1 MPDQLRFLE
10 TLRESSNKLN
20 ILNEER
26 HIQADLN
33 LNLFENGTF
42 FREENKNI
50 VKDTNK
56 ISSEAKKYLEF
67 CKIFGFNQS
76 NKQNNLP
83 Y

>member
-10 TLRESSNKLN
+10 TLGESLKKLN

-33 LNLFENGTF
+33 INLFENGTF
-42 FREENKNI
+42 FREEDKNI

-67 CKIFGFNQS
+67 CKIFGFNQRD
-76 NKQNNLP
+76 NVN
-83 Y
+83 